1 MKIGIDKI
9 GFATSHLY
17 VDMAELA
24 KARNEEPGKYLV
36 GLGQSK
42 MAVIPPSQ
50 DPVTL
55 ACSAAAQILTPE
67 DKGEIGLVI
76 FGTESGIDN
85 SKAAS
90 MYVAE
95 LLGLPENIRSF
106 EIKQACYGA
115 TAGIA
120 MARGYLALN
129 PKKKVLVFGADIA
142 RYGIKTSGESTQG
155 GGAVALLLSGDPSI
169 LEFEPQTSYLAQNV
183 MDFWRPLGHS
193 EALVQGKYSSQI
205 YLDFFEKV
213 YHDYLSKTHLS
224 LADFSALVFHLPY
237 TKMGLKALRKATED
251 AAPELSAKFEAQFEA
266 SREYSRNVGNLYT
279 GSLYL
284 SLLSLLQNSEN
295 LVAGQRIGLFS
306 YGSGAQGEFFS
317 GILQPGFKALAADK
331 TISEMLLQ
339 RKQVSVKEYEKIYR
353 SSLEIADNVL
363 IDHDDDPASFVLTGV
378 KDAQRKYAY
387 KLAQ

>member
-1 MKIGIDKI
+1 
-9 GFATSHLY
+9 
-17 VDMAELA
+17 
-24 KARNEEPGKYLV
+24 
-36 GLGQSK
+36 
-42 MAVIPPSQ
+42 
-50 DPVTL
+50 
-55 ACSAAAQILTPE
+55 
-67 DKGEIGLVI
+67 
-76 FGTESGIDN
+76 
-85 SKAAS
+85 
-90 MYVAE
+90 
-95 LLGLPENIRSF
+95 
-106 EIKQACYGA
+106 
-115 TAGIA
+115 
-120 MARGYLALN
+120 
-129 PKKKVLVFGADIA
+129 
-142 RYGIKTSGESTQG
+142 
-155 GGAVALLLSGDPSI
+155 
-169 LEFEPQTSYLAQNV
+169 
-183 MDFWRPLGHS
+183 
-193 EALVQGKYSSQI
+193 
-205 YLDFFEKV
+205 
-213 YHDYLSKTHLS
+213 
-224 LADFSALVFHLPY
+224 
-237 TKMGLKALRKATED
+237 MGLKALRKATED

-284 SLLSLLQNSEN
+284 SLLSLLQNSED